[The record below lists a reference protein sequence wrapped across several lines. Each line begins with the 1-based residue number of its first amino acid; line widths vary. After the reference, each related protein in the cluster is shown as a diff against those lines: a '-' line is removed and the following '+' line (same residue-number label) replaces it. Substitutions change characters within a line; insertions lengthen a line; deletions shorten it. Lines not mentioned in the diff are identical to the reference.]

1 MDEKLNK
8 EEIWSKCLSY
18 IKDRIQETAF
28 QTWFDGVQ
36 VSSINKEDITLLVPN
51 KFHYEWLES
60 KYRLLIDDAIKSTG
74 NYFAHVDFGEDIT
87 AKVKLKVV
95 AEKD

>member
-8 EEIWSKCLSY
+8 EEIWGKCLSY

-51 KFHYEWLES
+51 KFHYEWL
-60 KYRLLIDDAIKSTG
+60 
-74 NYFAHVDFGEDIT
+74 
-87 AKVKLKVV
+87 
-95 AEKD
+95 

>member
-8 EEIWSKCLSY
+8 EEIWGKCLSY

-51 KFHYEWLES
+51 KFHY
-60 KYRLLIDDAIKSTG
+60 
-74 NYFAHVDFGEDIT
+74 AHTDGEGC
-87 AKVKLKVV
+87 
-95 AEKD
+95 